1 MRVLLVEDEAVL
13 RDTLKARLVE
23 AGFTVDVA
31 QDGEEG
37 VFAGLEYPLDVAI
50 VDLGLP
56 KLPGLEV
63 IRRLRAARKT
73 YPILI
78 LTARD
83 NWQDKVEGLQAG
95 ADDYVAK
102 PFHFEEVLARLQAL
116 LRRAGGW
123 ASPEL
128 KCGPIL
134 LDTRAQTVKVG
145 EAAVDLTTFEYRI
158 LEHLMLRAGEVIS
171 KTELTER
178 LYDQDF
184 ERDSNVIEVL
194 VGRLRR
200 KLDPQDELKPIETL
214 RGRGYRFA
222 LAARPG
228 GAVNLRAFAQPAAPV
243 LGFRAA
249 RAVFRRDDVPARFG
263 LSGRVGSHAARIT
276 RLADGVARGGR
287 GAGARRRLRASHAR
301 YGSATDSPAI
311 GPVRADPLHQ
321 APVALA
327 LDGGHDD
334 GFRAAAGTG

>member
-1 MRVLLVEDEAVL
+1 MRVLVVEDETAL
-13 RDTLKARLVE
+13 RDTLRERLAA

-31 QDGEEG
+31 RDGEEG
-37 VFAGLEYPLDVAI
+37 VFAALEYPLDVAI

-56 KLPGLEV
+56 NLPGLEL
-63 IRRLRAARKT
+63 IRRVRAAGRSF
-73 YPILI
+73 PILI

-123 ASPEL
+123 SSPLL
-128 KCGPIL
+128 KCGAVL
-134 LDTRAQTVKVG
+134 LDTRAQTVQVSG
-145 EAAVDLTTFEYRI
+145 APVELTTFEYRI
-158 LEHLMLRAGEVIS
+158 LEHLMLRAGEVVS

-200 KLDPQDELKPIETL
+200 KLDPAEQLHPIETL

-222 LAARPG
+222 LPRD
-228 GAVNLRAFAQPAAPV
+228 PA
-243 LGFRAA
+243 G
-249 RAVFRRDDVPARFG
+249 
-263 LSGRVGSHAARIT
+263 
-276 RLADGVARGGR
+276 
-287 GAGARRRLRASHAR
+287 
-301 YGSATDSPAI
+301 
-311 GPVRADPLHQ
+311 
-321 APVALA
+321 
-327 LDGGHDD
+327 
-334 GFRAAAGTG
+334 